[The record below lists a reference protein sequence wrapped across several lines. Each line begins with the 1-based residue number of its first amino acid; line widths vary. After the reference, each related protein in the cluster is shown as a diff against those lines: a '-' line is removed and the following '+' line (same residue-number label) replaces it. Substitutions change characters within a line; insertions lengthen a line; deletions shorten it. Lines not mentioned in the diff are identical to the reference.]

1 MNEGRL
7 ELHETLCDL
16 VGITEADGDRHVY
29 FQPPPSVKMKYP
41 AIVYSRKN
49 IENIHADDAV
59 YLQKP
64 CYELIVIDPNPECEL
79 VEKVSKL
86 PYCRFDRHY
95 TKDNLNHDAF
105 TIY

>member
-1 MNEGRL
+1 MDSRPSLQAFL
-7 ELHETLCDL
+7 EELLGSTN
-16 VGITEADGDRHVY
+16 VY

-49 IENIHADDAV
+49 IENLHSNDEV
-59 YLQKP
+59 YLQNHA
-64 CYELIVIDPNPECEL
+64 YELVVIDANPDSEI

-86 PYCRFDRHY
+86 PLCGFDRHY

-105 TIY
+105 TFYY

>member
-1 MNEGRL
+1 MANRL
-7 ELHETLCDL
+7 DLQAMLEELL
-16 VGITEADGDRHVY
+16 GSRNVY
-29 FQPPPSVKMKYP
+29 FQPPSSVKMKYP

-49 IENIHADDAV
+49 IENVSADDAA
-59 YLQKP
+59 YLQKSS
-64 CYELIVIDPNPECEL
+64 YELIVIDPNPECEH

-105 TIY
+105 TIYY